1 MEKPRP
7 GAAAMNP
14 LIINEPGLL
23 TLRHRFTNS
32 FLTLLFWVFW
42 IYLWLP
48 VISLVA
54 WWAGFHLFYEEMI
67 ARKGYESFFDLVGWY
82 GMVVLSIAIVF
93 LSWAGYNLL
102 RFRGKER
109 RKRAGSVRRADV
121 ARQFGVQAD
130 EIDRWHGAKRLTV
143 YHNEKGLID
152 RVEM

>member
-1 MEKPRP
+1 
-7 GAAAMNP
+7 MNP

-32 FLTLLFWVFW
+32 FLTLAFWVFW

-67 ARKGYESFFDLVGWY
+67 VQKGYQAFFDLAAWY

-93 LSWAGYNLL
+93 LSWAWYNRL

-109 RKRAGSVRRADV
+109 RKEAGRVRQADV

-130 EIDRWHGAKRLTV
+130 QIDRWRGAKRLV
-143 YHNEKGLID
+143 IHHSEKGRID